1 MNKIKFRKPSDTISS
16 TDSTLES
23 ILSAGEIPKMELL
36 KINYVNFSNPPDP
49 SKVAQRRL
57 PSERIE
63 DQKHKRQSLDGYF
76 NRKLFSSS
84 TNNTSDSSNNAE
96 KSNSWDYRTK
106 NISAQGTIDIAVS
119 GHRSRANRIA
129 NIEKIACEHE
139 RNKEEKL
146 KNAKSCSD
154 VSRINKLFEVAKKT
168 EHRGEKVKRLSENFE
183 CICTTKHKS
192 NSLRFP
198 LKTTQL
204 SEFSNSNICSSSSNN
219 SDNSKSNSNAKINE
233 KIRKIF
239 EIPAPPSTPPSP
251 VILPKNIK
259 QYKKNNDRVHARKK
273 QRQSLLIGDSTSNET
288 NETSKNSV
296 ISQQISIFDRGV
308 NFSTHNNSCSILIKA
323 DDEQQ
328 KKTIK
333 ENNLKNSE
341 QKKRFSIILP
351 FEDEESCKNKKL
363 DIDEESKLQTTTTT
377 TIYDLNDVQNFSNKN
392 LIKITTD
399 EVMAQNHTETLNNTV
414 PKNTKKISI
423 GGNKIEDRT
432 FNDLKDQQTSNNSVK
447 IFVRNPS
454 FSAHSIS
461 SSSTLSTSSSCTSSN
476 STSNTTKT
484 AKLLSDCGY
493 YDRVTEPRN
502 SMVSSTEEEE
512 YYDECNCSDE
522 EEDEGVGAMSKR
534 SQKSMASIQTIS
546 SSSCSSSKDLM
557 GCDVGGDGVFW
568 NNCYFYDDNYCCSN
582 YSICDDDNCTYFIG
596 ECCNEDEEINRK
608 GCCCNKRGGF
618 KVGFLVLR
626 DFRFFFFA
634 CR

>member
-1 MNKIKFRKPSDTISS
+1 MMNKIKFRKPSDTISS

-23 ILSAGEIPKMELL
+23 ILAAGEIPKMELL

-49 SKVAQRRL
+49 MKVAQRRL

-63 DQKHKRQSLDGYF
+63 DQKQKRQSLDGYF
-76 NRKLFSSS
+76 NRKLF
-84 TNNTSDSSNNAE
+84 TTAGANAAE

-106 NISAQGTIDIAVS
+106 NVSSQGTIDIAVT

-139 RNKEEKL
+139 RSKEEKL

-183 CICTTKHKS
+183 CICTSKNKS

-204 SEFSNSNICSSSSNN
+204 SEFNEQPAPTTTTTATN
-219 SDNSKSNSNAKINE
+219 KINE
-233 KIRKIF
+233 KIKKIF

-251 VILPKNIK
+251 VVLPKNIK
-259 QYKKNNDRVHARKK
+259 QTKKNNDRVHVRKK
-273 QRQSLLIGDSTSNET
+273 QRQSLLINEEKEMT
-288 NETSKNSV
+288 T
-296 ISQQISIFDRGV
+296 SQQISIFDRGV
-308 NFSTHNNSCSILIKA
+308 NFSTHNNSCSIIIKA
-323 DDEQQ
+323 NDDGGGDYDQM

-341 QKKRFSIILP
+341 HKRFSIILP
-351 FEDEESCKNKKL
+351 SEEDDEESCINKKL
-363 DIDEESKLQTTTTT
+363 DSSDEEKQLTSTA
-377 TIYDLNDVQNFSNKN
+377 TICDLNDVQNFSKKN

-399 EVMAQNHTETLNNTV
+399 EVLAKTEALNNTV
-414 PKNTKKISI
+414 PKNTKRISLV
-423 GGNKIEDRT
+423 NKMN
-432 FNDLKDQQTSNNSVK
+432 NDLKDQPQDIGNNSVK

-454 FSAHSIS
+454 FSTHSVS
-461 SSSTLSTSSSCTSSN
+461 SSSTLSTSSSCASSATN
-476 STSNTTKT
+476 HSAKT
-484 AKLLSDCGY
+484 ARLLSDCGY

-502 SMVSSTEEEE
+502 SMISSTEEED

-522 EEDEGVGAMSKR
+522 DEGVGDSELTLTKR
-534 SQKSMASIQTIS
+534 SHKSLTSIQTI
-546 SSSCSSSKDLM
+546 SSSCSSSKDLT

-568 NNCYFYDDNYCCSN
+568 NNCYFYDDSFCCSN
-582 YSICDDDNCTYFIG
+582 YSMCDDDNCTYSFVG
-596 ECCNEDEEINRK
+596 ECCNDEEEINRRGG
-608 GCCCNKRGGF
+608 GCCCNNSKRGGF
-618 KVGFLVLR
+618 KVSL
-626 DFRFFFFA
+626 RFFLSL
-634 CR
+634 